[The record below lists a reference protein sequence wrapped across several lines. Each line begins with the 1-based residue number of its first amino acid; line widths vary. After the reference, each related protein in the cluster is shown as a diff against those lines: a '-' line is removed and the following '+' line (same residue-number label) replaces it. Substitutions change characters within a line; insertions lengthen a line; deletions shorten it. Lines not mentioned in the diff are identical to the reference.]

1 MDIKP
6 VQPTPPPVPLHRV
19 EEQEDMRREQRRQQ
33 QARDERARH
42 PDPTDDD
49 GRPHI
54 DAYA

>member
-6 VQPTPPPVPLHRV
+6 VHPAQPPAPLHRV

-33 QARDERARH
+33 QARDEHTRDSEHA
-42 PDPTDDD
+42 DD

>member
-6 VQPTPPPVPLHRV
+6 VHPTPPPAPLHRV

-33 QARDERARH
+33 RARDERARQNEQA
-42 PDPTDDD
+42 DD

>member
-6 VQPTPPPVPLHRV
+6 VHPAPPPMPLHRV

-33 QARDERARH
+33 QAREEHARH
-42 PDPTDDD
+42 SEQADD